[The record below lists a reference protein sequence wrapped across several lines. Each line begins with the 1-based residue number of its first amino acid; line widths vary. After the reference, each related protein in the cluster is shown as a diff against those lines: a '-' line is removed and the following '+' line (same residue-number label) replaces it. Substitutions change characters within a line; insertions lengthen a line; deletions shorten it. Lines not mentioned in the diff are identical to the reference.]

1 MIGQIIAGTLPAL
14 IAGRGQAQANRAN
27 ITQARNQ
34 MAFQE
39 RMSNTAV
46 SRRMADLE
54 RSGINPILA
63 GKFDATTPAGAMAT
77 VGNVGGAAAEAGV
90 AGANTGI
97 AARRVKQEL
106 KNMKSQEQLIRMQ
119 ALKAMADTQ
128 VASAVERRTRLQGDA
143 LQPLATVG
151 NTVADAV
158 NTGREASRQS
168 GITGTLTDLMERFLD
183 PNYTPR
189 GAGNTRS
196 GRGRS
201 SPNPGRST
209 RENATNQSRQ
219 RGISNF
225 GRN

>member
-1 MIGQIIAGTLPAL
+1 MIGQILAGAIPAL

-27 ITQARNQ
+27 IQQARDQ

-77 VGNVGGAAAEAGV
+77 VQSVGGAAADAGIQ
-90 AGANTGI
+90 GANTGL
-97 AARRVKQEL
+97 AARRLRQEL
-106 KNMKSQEQLIRMQ
+106 KNMKSTEQLLRMQ
-119 ALKAMADTQ
+119 ALKTMADTQ
-128 VASAVERRTRLQGDA
+128 VATATERRTRLQGDA
-143 LQPLATVG
+143 LQPVAEIG
-151 NTVADAV
+151 NTFNNAV
-158 NTGREASRQS
+158 NSARSIGRDT
-168 GITGTLTDLMERFLD
+168 GITGRITDWMERNFD
-183 PNYTPR
+183 RNYQPPQESR
-189 GAGNTRS
+189 
-196 GRGRS
+196 RGRS
-201 SPNPGRST
+201 APNQQPSNARRTRS
-209 RENATNQSRQ
+209 